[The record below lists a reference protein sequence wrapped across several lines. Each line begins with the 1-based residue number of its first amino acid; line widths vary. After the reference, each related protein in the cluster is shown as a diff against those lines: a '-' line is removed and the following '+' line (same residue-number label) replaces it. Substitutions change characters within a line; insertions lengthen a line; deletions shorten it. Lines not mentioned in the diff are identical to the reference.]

1 MDPTAGQL
9 GGAGH
14 SRHQAQAREPLGRR
28 LVEADENPA
37 AVDQGCTHP
46 VQPVAHTHTHT
57 HTQLPF
63 VCGESIKTS
72 PQSGA
77 ILIKYL

>member
-1 MDPTAGQL
+1 MRTVCVDPTAGQL
-9 GGAGH
+9 GGAGQP
-14 SRHQAQAREPLGRR
+14 RHQAQAREPLGRR

-57 HTQLPF
+57 HNYHSFAENQSKPLPNQGQF
-63 VCGESIKTS
+63 
-72 PQSGA
+72 
-77 ILIKYL
+77 